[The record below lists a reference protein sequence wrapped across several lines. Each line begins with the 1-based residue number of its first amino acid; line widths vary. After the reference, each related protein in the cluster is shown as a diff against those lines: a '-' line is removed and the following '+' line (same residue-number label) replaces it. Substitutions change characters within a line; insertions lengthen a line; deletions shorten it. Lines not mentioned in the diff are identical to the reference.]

1 MTRTINRTFP
11 EKLELNPEKA
21 KAQSAEK
28 AYHLNVVQ
36 IPMLRIL
43 GFSVI
48 ALFVLLHHYYLSKT
62 VSWLEFLEFVSVA
75 FLYAAVSW
83 AFLYGF
89 FGKTGNFD
97 LGFFFLSADVL
108 ILVFAIYLTGG
119 QKSILFFLLLIRVA
133 DQSSTTSKRV
143 LWFIHISV
151 LAYALMLLFL
161 SYGKEEHIVMSLELP
176 KICMAYVAGL
186 YISVAAR
193 PAESLRKRIRESLRL
208 ARNLISDL
216 ESKTKQLR
224 EEKAR
229 AEAANLAKS
238 VFLTNISHE
247 IRTPM
252 NGILGMTDLVL
263 ESELNDEQREYLD
276 AVKVSAQDL
285 LGLLGNI
292 VDLSRMEDGSLEL
305 EETDF
310 DLKELLDGV
319 LLAFERRAQEKGIA
333 LSITLPE
340 DVPRLLHGDPIRLHQ
355 MLSNLVDNGIKFT
368 DKGEVNVRIADEE
381 CLDAK
386 VTLHFAISD
395 SGSGIPADKYD
406 VIFDRFFQL
415 DGSSTR
421 MAGGVGLGLALA
433 KRITEKMNGKIWVD
447 SVVGKGSTFHVLIE
461 FERVS
466 LDP

>member
-1 MTRTINRTFP
+1 MIRTINRTFP
-11 EKLELNPEKA
+11 EELELNPEKA
-21 KAQSAEK
+21 RAQSAEK

-48 ALFVLLHHYYLSKT
+48 SLFVLFHHHYLSKT

-75 FLYAAVSW
+75 FLYTAASW
-83 AFLYGF
+83 ALLYGLF
-89 FGKTGNFD
+89 EKTGNFD
-97 LGFFFLSADVL
+97 LGFLFLSLDVF

-151 LAYALMLLFL
+151 LAYVLMLLFL
-161 SYGKEEHIVMSLELP
+161 SYGKGEYIVMSLELP
-176 KICMAYVAGL
+176 KICMVYVAGL
-186 YISVAAR
+186 YISLAAR

-224 EEKAR
+224 REKLR

-238 VFLTNISHE
+238 EFLTNISHE

-263 ESELNDEQREYLD
+263 ESDLNDEQREYLD
-276 AVKVSAQDL
+276 AVKTSAQDL

-292 VDLSRMEDGSLEL
+292 VDLSQMEDGSLEL

-310 DLKELLDGV
+310 DLKELLDTV
-319 LLAFERRAQEKGIA
+319 LLAFESKAQEKGIA
-333 LSITLPE
+333 LNSTLSK

-355 MLSNLVDNGIKFT
+355 VLSNLVDNGIKFT
-368 DKGEVNVRIADEE
+368 ERGNVHVRVENKE

-395 SGSGIPADKYD
+395 SGVGIPADKYEA
-406 VIFDRFFQL
+406 IFDRFFQL

-421 MAGGVGLGLALA
+421 MAGGVGLGLSLA
-433 KRITEKMNGKIWVD
+433 KRIAEKMNGKIWVD
-447 SVVGKGSTFHVLIE
+447 SVVGKGSTFHVLIG
-461 FERVS
+461 FKGVC